1 MQLPPLP
8 QTHSQTP
15 SQQRRVPPVL
25 LVKAEATH
33 AAAGLPLFED
43 KERLLRYGK
52 WAGLA
57 FLGLLVL
64 SAMFGEGEYPTNN
77 STAAP
82 SDYQGSYEDRMNGGI
97 AELGGTYDSS
107 SGTMSTNRW

>member
-15 SQQRRVPPVL
+15 SQQRRAPPIL

-33 AAAGLPLFED
+33 AVASLPLLED
-43 KERLLRYGK
+43 KQRLLQYGK

-57 FLGLLVL
+57 LLGLLL
-64 SAMFGEGEYPTNN
+64 LAAIFGEAESAMNDSATVPTT
-77 STAAP
+77 TA
-82 SDYQGSYEDRMNGGI
+82 GSYEDRMNAGI
-97 AELGGTYDSS
+97 AELGGTYDST
-107 SGTMSTNRW
+107 SGTMSTNR